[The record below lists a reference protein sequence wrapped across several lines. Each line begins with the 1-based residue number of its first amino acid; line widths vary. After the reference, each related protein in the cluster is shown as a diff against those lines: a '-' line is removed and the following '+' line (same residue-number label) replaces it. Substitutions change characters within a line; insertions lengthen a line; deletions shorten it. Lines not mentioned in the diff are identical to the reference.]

1 MTTLNLDAS
10 GIKKAVIRSQHC
22 QRNWDISKKIEAEDL
37 EVLEHAIA
45 NCPSKQNVGF
55 YNAYFVQDRAK
66 IEQIHNQTNGFVINS
81 TTGETVTNSQTLA
94 NLLIAFT
101 RRDLSEWTKGHEHR
115 NVELDA
121 FVADEATPPQ
131 YVKRL
136 DNDAKIA
143 VGIAAGYVNVLASMM
158 GYATGCC
165 SCFDN
170 DSIKEILGTEDDVM
184 LLMGVGVPN
193 ADRNRRE
200 HHNDSSIIFPTK
212 KKVEI
217 KVTHI

>member
-1 MTTLNLDAS
+1 MTTLNLDAV

-22 QRNWDISKKIEAEDL
+22 QRNWDITKKIEAEDL
-37 EVLEHAIA
+37 EVLEHAVA

-55 YNAYFVQDRAK
+55 YNAYFIQDRAK
-66 IEQIHNQTNGFVINS
+66 IEQIHAQTKGFVINS
-81 TTGETVTNSQTLA
+81 STGETVTNSQTLA

-101 RRDLSEWTKGHEHR
+101 RRDLKEWAKGHEHR
-115 NVELDA
+115 NVQLDA
-121 FVADEATPPQ
+121 FVADEETPAEYDQ
-131 YVKRL
+131 DL
-136 DNDAKIA
+136 NNDAKIA

-165 SCFDN
+165 SCFDM
-170 DSIKEILGTEDDVM
+170 DGVKEILGTDDDVM

-200 HHNDSSIIFPTK
+200 HHLDSSVVFPTK
-212 KKVEI
+212 EKVAI